1 MGRGPLAGP
10 VVAAAVAL
18 DENFFLNKNNLF
30 RDSKTLSIKQK
41 NIAFTNIL
49 TKSHI
54 GIGISTSKEIDAKG
68 ISYCTTNAM
77 YKAI

>member
-18 DENFFLNKNNLF
+18 DEKIFLNKNNLF

-41 NIAFTNIL
+41 NVAFKNIL
-49 TKSHI
+49 TKSYI
-54 GIGISTSKEIDAKG
+54 GIGISTSKEIDSKG
-68 ISYCTTNAM
+68 MFWNA
-77 YKAI
+77 